1 MYSRTHGILERTTI
15 IPILKNTS
23 TELSSPKNEYSL
35 KQSFFDPTKSSP
47 PNEFM
52 IKLYMRNQMYNNL
65 SHKNEDNREM
75 Q

>member
-1 MYSRTHGILERTTI
+1 MYSSKHGIHEITTI
-15 IPILKNTS
+15 IPIFKKIS
-23 TELSSPKNEYSL
+23 TETSSPKNEYSL

-52 IKLYMRNQMYNNL
+52 IKLYMRNNLYNL
-65 SHKNEDNREM
+65 SHKNEDKREM